1 MFAACCSAPAA
12 GQDGD
17 GAGRHHRTARPPG
30 RPQPPPRLMGIT
42 EGELEPEP
50 ELQPG
55 EQPEVAAVLTGSL
68 RSPGEHSQFR
78 NKHGLFKQTVEK
90 WRQGSPTPLT
100 LEVRRDS
107 LLPDSYRA
115 FAQRDFMERDTFTA
129 LVNLR
134 LRPLRVKFSGE
145 PGVDEGGV
153 RREYLGAVTRA
164 FCDPDFALFKLTCDN
179 DYTYQI
185 NECSAI
191 NPDHLHFFELFG
203 KLLAMAMIQEVPTEV
218 RFNTGFYKQLLGMPL
233 EFDDLES
240 IDRELYVSMRWIQDN
255 DPADMDFFFSTNV
268 DNFGEVKEVDL
279 IEDGRNVPVTEENK
293 AEFIAKKAEWRMERC
308 VADQMDAIRK
318 GFTDVFRD
326 TREDV
331 QEVEVPRVAQ
341 EGYGMSIAK
350 DGTVARWRDPRP
362 PPTAGEAG
370 TGDVLLSVRV
380 PSDLGR
386 NRQMQFEHGGRLVRV
401 QVPHGVQDNDT
412 IRVKVPGL
420 APVAADERVKVGSR
434 VIAVNGT
441 RVQNK
446 DEIIAALEEL
456 AEEHETVNFTFRR
469 GQQGILSA
477 LGIQPRELELI
488 MHGVPTIDLDDWQK
502 HTRYKGRY
510 DAQSPAVKW
519 FWSTLAGWDDEMQA
533 AVLRFVTGT
542 SKVPIDGFAQL
553 RGGDGPAPFTIQS
566 VRWPD
571 ERLPQAATC
580 VNTLYLPP
588 YSYEMVLRHKLE
600 TAVTEAATGFALK

>member
-1 MFAACCSAPAA
+1 MFRSCCSAP
-12 GQDGD
+12 GQSG
-17 GAGRHHRTARPPG
+17 HHRTARPPG
-30 RPQPPPRLMGIT
+30 GGQSQPIRLMGIT
-42 EGELEPEP
+42 EGVLEPEP
-50 ELQPG
+50 EVAPA

-68 RSPGEHSQFR
+68 CSPGEQSQFR
-78 NKHGLFKQTVEK
+78 SKHALFKRTVEQ
-90 WRQGSPTPLT
+90 WRQGSPTPLS
-100 LEVRRDS
+100 LEVRRDL
-107 LLPDSYRA
+107 LLPDSHRA
-115 FAQRDFMERDTFTA
+115 FQQQDFLERDGFGA

-134 LRPLRVKFSGE
+134 LRPLRIKFSGE
-145 PGVDEGGV
+145 AGVDEGGV

-185 NECSAI
+185 NECSSI
-191 NPDHLHFFELFG
+191 NPDHLQFFELFG

-233 EFDDLES
+233 DFDDLEA
-240 IDRELYVSMRWIQDN
+240 IDRELYVSMRWVQDN
-255 DPADMDFFFSTNV
+255 DPTDMDFVFSTSV
-268 DNFGEVKEVDL
+268 DHFGEMKEIDL

-293 AEFIAKKAEWRMERC
+293 ADFITKKAEWRMEKA
-308 VADQMDAIRK
+308 VAEQMEAIRT

-326 TREDV
+326 TREEV

-341 EGYGMSIAK
+341 VGYGMSIAK

-362 PPTAGEAG
+362 DLDPESHQ
-370 TGDVLLSVRV
+370 DVLLSVRV
-380 PSDLGR
+380 PRHLGA
-386 NRQMQFEHGGRLVRV
+386 NRLMQFEHAGRQVRV
-401 QVPHGVQDNDT
+401 AVPRGAGNT
-412 IRVKVPGL
+412 IRVKVPGS
-420 APVAADERVKVGSR
+420 ASSAVDERVKVGSR

-441 RVQNK
+441 PVQNK
-446 DEIIAALEEL
+446 DEIIAALAEL
-456 AEEHETVNFTFRR
+456 PEDQDKVKFEFRR

-488 MHGVPTIDLDDWQK
+488 MHGVPTIDLEDWQK
-502 HTRYKGRY
+502 NTLYKGRY
-510 DAQSPAVKW
+510 DAQSRAVKW
-519 FWSTLAGWDDEMQA
+519 FWSTLAAWDAEMQA

-542 SKVPIDGFAQL
+542 SKVPIDGFSQL
-553 RGGDGPAPFTIQS
+553 RGGDGPAKFTIQS

-588 YSYEMVLRHKLE
+588 YSHETVLRHKLS
-600 TAVTEAATGFALK
+600 TAITEAASGFQLK